1 MVTAGIDVGHRTS
14 KLVLLKDGDIISN
27 RVAENSDESTVI
39 VESILNTSLKEAD
52 ILLENIDFTVTT
64 GAMGKSIPFSN
75 LYRTSM
81 ACLARGVFEVFPKAR
96 TIIDLGGETC
106 TVFKMDTDG
115 LILDMQANDKCA
127 AGTGIFFEAMA
138 NLLGVSIEEMGI
150 LATRGTKNFEISS
163 MCVVFAEQEVIS
175 HAHENPD
182 ISAADLA
189 ASLHASIAARVA
201 GLAKRLTI
209 EDEVVLTGGCAKNP
223 GYVKFMR
230 ERLKA
235 EVKVPEDPQ
244 GIMAYGAALVAGE
257 KGGR

>member
-1 MVTAGIDVGHRTS
+1 
-14 KLVLLKDGDIISN
+14 
-27 RVAENSDESTVI
+27 
-39 VESILNTSLKEAD
+39 
-52 ILLENIDFTVTT
+52 
-64 GAMGKSIPFSN
+64 
-75 LYRTSM
+75 M

-244 GIMAYGAALVAGE
+244 SIMAYGAALVAGE
-257 KGGR
+257 KGRK